1 MKKHFAFLLLLW
13 GFLALPLAA
22 QEQEDERIRSFD
34 SHITVHDDGSMTV
47 RETITVLAQGES
59 IRHGIYRE
67 FPTRYRDKAGNSYS
81 VTFDIVSVRRDGHA
95 EPYHTSDQG
104 NGVRVYFG
112 DSSTVLAPGNYTYEF
127 TYNTS
132 RQLGF
137 FSDHDE
143 LYWNVTGN
151 DWKFPIDV
159 ATATILLPS
168 AVRDSVQQQ
177 DGYTGYQSD
186 KGKAFTTGRD
196 SENNPI
202 FSAKDLLPEQGLTI
216 VVTWRKG
223 LIAAPT
229 AAQRAQWFVN
239 DNLAAIVGLAGLAL
253 VWIYYMVVWVMVGR
267 DPPHGSIVPL
277 YEPPDNM
284 SPATM
289 RYLERMGWDMKAFTA
304 AIMNLA
310 AKGYLTI
317 DRDKSHTYRLIR
329 KAGYGVVESKLSS
342 DEQLLARKLFEN
354 GATVRLDK
362 SSCLL
367 LDGARKAL
375 NNSLQGAMEKIYFVT
390 NGRYLWPGVALT
402 LITVVA
408 MFWFGGGTQTATA
421 LFMTVWL
428 TGWTLG
434 VTVLLVNVVRAWKQ
448 VITGHE
454 LSSVG
459 GAIFLSLFSLPFLA
473 GECFGLFM
481 LYRAAGLPAFVV
493 MFAAIATNA
502 LFHHWL
508 KAPTRSGRRLM
519 DRIDGFKMF
528 LKAVDGDCLQR
539 MAPPPDKTPQMFERF
554 LPCALAL
561 GVEQAWAEQFSQV
574 LVAAGTPS
582 HGGGGYSP
590 SWYTGGGIAAFSA
603 VEFTSSFSDS
613 FSGAVSSAST
623 PASSSSG
630 SSGGGS
636 SGGGGG
642 GGGGG
647 GW

>member
-1 MKKHFAFLLLLW
+1 MKKYFAFLLLLW
-13 GFLALPLAA
+13 GLLALPLGA
-22 QEQEDERIRSFD
+22 QEEDERIRSFD
-34 SHITVHDDGSMTV
+34 SRITVHDDGSMTV
-47 RETITVLAQGES
+47 RETITVLALGEN
-59 IRHGIYRE
+59 IKHGIYRE
-67 FPTRYRDKAGNSYS
+67 FPTRYKDKAGNSYS
-81 VTFDIVSVRRDGHA
+81 VTFDIVSVRRDGHD
-95 EPYHTSDQG
+95 EPYHTTDQD

-112 DSSTVLAPGNYTYEF
+112 DSNTVLAPGTYTYEF

-159 ATATILLPS
+159 ATATVMLPS

-177 DGYTGYQSD
+177 DGYTGYQND
-186 KGKAFTTGRD
+186 KSKEFTAGRD
-196 SENNPI
+196 SEHNPI
-202 FSAKDLLPEQGLTI
+202 FGAKGLLPQQGLTI

-223 LIAAPT
+223 LIAEPT
-229 AAQRAQWFVN
+229 FAQKAQWFVN
-239 DNLAAIVGLAGLAL
+239 DNSATIIGLAGLAL
-253 VWIYYMVVWVMVGR
+253 VLIYYVVVWSMVGR
-267 DPPHGSIVPL
+267 DPSHGSIVPL

-284 SPATM
+284 SPAAM
-289 RYLERMGWDMKAFTA
+289 RYLERMGFDMKAFTA

-317 DRDKSHTYRLIR
+317 NRDESHTYRLIR

-342 DEQLLARKLFEN
+342 DEQLLARKLFES
-354 GATVRLDK
+354 GATVYLDK
-362 SSCLL
+362 SNYSL
-367 LDGARKAL
+367 LDRAKKSL
-375 NNSLQGAMEKIYFVT
+375 NYSLQGTMEKIYFIT
-390 NGRYLWPGVALT
+390 NSRYMWPGVALT
-402 LITVVA
+402 IATALA
-408 MFWFGGGTQTATA
+408 MFLFGSGIQTAVG

-428 TGWTLG
+428 TGWTIG
-434 VTVLLVNVVRAWKQ
+434 VTALLATVFGMWKK
-448 VITGHE
+448 VISGHE
-454 LSSVG
+454 LASVP
-459 GAIFLSLFSLPFLA
+459 GALFLSLFSLPFLG
-473 GECFGLFM
+473 GECFGIFM
-481 LYRAAGLPAFVV
+481 LYNAAGLPAFLV
-493 MFAAIATNA
+493 MVAAIGTNA
-502 LFHHWL
+502 LFHHLL
-508 KAPTRSGRRLM
+508 KAPTRAGRQLM
-519 DRIDGFKMF
+519 DRVEGFKMF
-528 LKAVDGDCLQR
+528 LKAVDGDRLQR
-539 MAPPPDKTPQMFERF
+539 MAAPDKTPQMFERF
-554 LPCALAL
+554 LPYALAL

-574 LVAAGTPS
+574 LVAAGAPGQS
-582 HGGGGYSP
+582 SGGYSP

-603 VEFTSSFSDS
+603 VEFTSSFSNS